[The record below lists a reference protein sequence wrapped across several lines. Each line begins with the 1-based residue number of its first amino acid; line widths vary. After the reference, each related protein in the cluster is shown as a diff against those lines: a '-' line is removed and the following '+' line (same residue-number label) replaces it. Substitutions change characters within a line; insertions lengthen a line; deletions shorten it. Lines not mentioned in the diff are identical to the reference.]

1 MDYIFNDWEKKLS
14 NFADSVEKD
23 LNEIRQCKAEIQQM
37 KLEMEVERQKGRYVR
52 DDHKLVLS
60 APEIVIGNV
69 DRNGTL
75 FPGGSTIVVRGTD
88 VGVQAAGEGGL
99 LEMRAAGIR
108 QIAEDPGVDGYE
120 HVVYNRS
127 EVVSQ
132 ARNIIIQS
140 DETTDA
146 FFAPTIPTGGSG
158 VRIHADQKVDI
169 EAAMMAE
176 SREELLGDMIKSAE
190 NMQELLKAQADQQK
204 SGLHS
209 SILEITKLIEKKEK
223 LAEDYTAV
231 RANAADIQS
240 LDRQIRELSSSIANN
255 IYDYTEVLSQLAE
268 ANRQAKSFKA
278 LKEAVVKGKDFKTKP
293 TGAAVAITGEHISL
307 VSADGEGN
315 LRDNEGSGISMKANT
330 VDIASVE
337 EDGKLKKEGQVS
349 ITAKS
354 IGMTTAG
361 ETGQEYEEGVLK
373 TATYT
378 TEGDVVIRS
387 KNITLESTDYEV
399 ADKELKEKALT
410 KDGKISIRAE
420 KTDLSAVNTEGKAAG
435 SISLNAKD
443 VNLKAM
449 DTDKESHEDKEP
461 AQGGKVQLL
470 AENMLLGEKDKS
482 KQLQMVSETISLA
495 AAKELKA
502 QQGEEKAVVKL
513 SDEKTAITASE
524 VNVKA
529 KTAIEGDTQIKGET
543 KIKGDTEVDGSTKV
557 SGDSEV
563 KGEVKSPKATI
574 DNIEAKS
581 SLKSPNISDGIA
593 IK

>member
-169 EAAMMAE
+169 EAAMTAE
-176 SREELLGDMIKSAE
+176 SREELLSDMTKSAE
-190 NMQELLKAQADQQK
+190 NMQKLLKAQADQQK
-204 SGLHS
+204 SGLQS
-209 SILEITKLIEKKEK
+209 SIEEITKLIKKKEK

-231 RANAADIQS
+231 RTNAADIQS

-315 LRDNEGSGISMKANT
+315 LLNPIRLDGFMSTDEESIGKQLQKIAKEKDTKGEYRRVGEIHGFPILMCSEPLDKDGLGMFQNKFCVEGNYKYRYNNGFIALADPIAAARNFINSLERIPQTIEQYKEKNA
-330 VDIASVE
+330 VLAKDIPLLKEIV
-337 EDGKLKKEGQVS
+337 GKQWKKE
-349 ITAKS
+349 
-354 IGMTTAG
+354 
-361 ETGQEYEEGVLK
+361 
-373 TATYT
+373 
-378 TEGDVVIRS
+378 D
-387 KNITLESTDYEV
+387 
-399 ADKELKEKALT
+399 ELKGLKSELAAL
-410 KDGKISIRAE
+410 DRKIQLE
-420 KTDLSAVNTEGKAAG
+420 L
-435 SISLNAKD
+435 AK
-443 VNLKAM
+443 
-449 DTDKESHEDKEP
+449 DKEP
-461 AQGGKVQLL
+461 TQQVANGTDGIESSQVKE
-470 AENMLLGEKDKS
+470 APS
-482 KQLQMVSETISLA
+482 K
-495 AAKELKA
+495 
-502 QQGEEKAVVKL
+502 
-513 SDEKTAITASE
+513 
-524 VNVKA
+524 
-529 KTAIEGDTQIKGET
+529 
-543 KIKGDTEVDGSTKV
+543 
-557 SGDSEV
+557 
-563 KGEVKSPKATI
+563 
-574 DNIEAKS
+574 EAKS
-581 SLKSPNISDGIA
+581 SGLHI
-593 IK
+593 

>member
-140 DETTDA
+140 DETTEA

-169 EAAMMAE
+169 EAAMTAE
-176 SREELLGDMIKSAE
+176 SREEQLGDMTKSAE
-190 NMQELLKAQADQQK
+190 NMQKLLKAQADQQK
-204 SGLHS
+204 SGLQS
-209 SILEITKLIEKKEK
+209 SIEEITKLIKKKEK
-223 LAEDYTAV
+223 LAEDYAAV
-231 RANAADIQS
+231 RTNAADIQS

-278 LKEAVVKGKDFKTKP
+278 LKETVVKGKDFKTKP

-307 VSADGEGN
+307 LSADGEGN

-354 IGMTTAG
+354 IDMTTAG

-378 TEGDVVIRS
+378 AEGDVVIRS

-482 KQLQMVSETISLA
+482 KQLQMVSEAISLA

-524 VNVKA
+524 VSVKA